1 MRCDWIDAG
10 GAGTDC
16 SECELEGWEIVSR
29 IGTGCFAIGQSETEL
44 GLVWEEFSKQIIGF
58 GEIVE
63 DHRGCPC
70 REGAVG
76 ESCPDQGTIANF
88 MTSSLGGS
96 PGRVV
101 IEERRRLGVERC
113 LEIPFGEVGQRGFDM
128 AELGAVVSEGN
139 DSALGDHDNDPTVR
153 DFGSICKEN
162 VFGWSGTILLRMATL
177 FSKIINREI
186 PAEIVFEN
194 EYVVAFRDIQPQ
206 APVHILIVPRTE
218 ISGLAELPESG
229 DHQHLL
235 NAAKVIAEQE
245 GLGGG
250 YRVVINQGADAGQTV
265 FHLHAHLLGGAPLGG
280 FGVPGLDH

>member
-1 MRCDWIDAG
+1 
-10 GAGTDC
+10 
-16 SECELEGWEIVSR
+16 
-29 IGTGCFAIGQSETEL
+29 
-44 GLVWEEFSKQIIGF
+44 
-58 GEIVE
+58 
-63 DHRGCPC
+63 
-70 REGAVG
+70 
-76 ESCPDQGTIANF
+76 
-88 MTSSLGGS
+88 
-96 PGRVV
+96 V
-101 IEERRRLGVERC
+101 IEESGGFCVKCC
-113 LEIPFGEVGQRGFDM
+113 LEISFSEVGQRGFDM
-128 AELGAVVSEGN
+128 AELSAVVGEGN
-139 DSALGDHDNDPTVR
+139 DSALGAHDNDPTVR
-153 DFGSICKEN
+153 DFGSICKEK
-162 VFGWSGTILLRMATL
+162 VFNQSGTILLGMATL

-206 APVHILIVPRTE
+206 APVHILIVPRAE
-218 ISGLAELPESG
+218 ISGLAELPDSG